1 MPEPDPAL
9 PIPPPPD
16 NRNTRAVTLAEAQRQ
31 LTARF
36 RAAGLDTPALDAR
49 LLVTA
54 ALGLDAAAGISRPE
68 LTVTAEAA
76 VRIEAFAC
84 RRLAR
89 EPVSR
94 ILGVRQFYGLDLEIG
109 PATLDPRPETETLV
123 DAALD
128 MVRAGEVPS
137 SGAPSSGTPYI
148 LDLGTGSGA
157 IIIALLTALTASR
170 GVATDID
177 PATLAIAR
185 RNAERHGVGDRLQFA
200 TAQWF
205 DGLAGQVSRTFD
217 LIVSN
222 PPYIPADRIAGLD
235 PEVAIYDP
243 RGALDGGPDGLDAYR
258 RIMASAA
265 VALSPGGWLLLEIG
279 CDQKDDISKI
289 AKVYGIL
296 SQNSA
301 FRAWNDLAGAPR
313 CVAFQA
319 RAGAPRKKELGI
331 RTQSR

>member
-296 SQNSA
+296 SQNST

>member
-1 MPEPDPAL
+1 MPEPPAL
-9 PIPPPPD
+9 PIPTPPE
-16 NRNTRAVTLAEAQRQ
+16 NRNTGAVTLAQAQRQ

-68 LTVTAEAA
+68 LAVTAEAEA
-76 VRIEAFAC
+76 RIEAFAC

-123 DAALD
+123 DAALEL
-128 MVRAGEVPS
+128 VCAGEVPS
-137 SGAPSSGTPYI
+137 SGAPYI

-205 DGLAGQVSRTFD
+205 DGLAGPVSRTFD

-222 PPYIPADRIAGLD
+222 PPYIPAVRIAGLD

-265 VALSPGGWLLLEIG
+265 AALSPGGWLLLEIG

-289 AKVYGIL
+289 AKFYGIL
-296 SQNSA
+296 SQNST
-301 FRAWNDLAGAPR
+301 FREWNDLAGAPR

-331 RTQSR
+331 TAQSR